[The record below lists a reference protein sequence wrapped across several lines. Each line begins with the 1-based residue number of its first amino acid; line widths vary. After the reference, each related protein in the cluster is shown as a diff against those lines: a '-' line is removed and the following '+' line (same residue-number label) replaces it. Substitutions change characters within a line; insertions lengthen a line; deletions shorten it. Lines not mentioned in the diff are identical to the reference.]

1 MFGTNARLALI
12 LPLLVVLACRD
23 TKRSPAAPDH
33 ASTVGATSAP
43 ADSTAYRSLARFD
56 SLTSRCDH
64 SDVLCLQVSED
75 SQLVLSGNRAYRDSA
90 GLHLRL
96 RDGTFQLFADDTSEG
111 SQAVR
116 YSFQA
121 YVPDLGY
128 YLVHQSYYEGTA
140 EGLVNERSGR
150 LTTLDGLPVFSP
162 NRKRMVAAMPYDPQV
177 SPPADVT
184 VYRIDSIDVSQEWS
198 QALSK
203 SEASA
208 PTWLSDTLIRLQ
220 LQYTDSFSGDV
231 SGPVTTAM
239 LRFTRGN
246 WRLEA
251 DASADT
257 SVTRAQR
264 APQGRLTLQGTF
276 AYADSSGTQ
285 LLALGPLADP
295 SKVVGA
301 VCSGGSVLPAR
312 YDRRQRGERDDSRR
326 QIVTNFNRER
336 GIVFRLTG
344 GKARPDET
352 CYLSADSALLAK
364 AIGVTPLGLPPCS
377 PPQVSRLA
385 TAKQREV
392 VHCWR
397 FATTAPDAE
406 LVAAQFATIDS
417 NALAGL
423 VLVRDTSLLFQDFP
437 AVYRGPDESVWR
449 VDDQGRF
456 SPRDLAV
463 LFVARVSQAYVMAI
477 TWAGAEGE
485 SDELVLADSTDT
497 FRTVVRDY
505 RYWVPE

>member
-12 LPLLVVLACRD
+12 LPLLLVLACRD

-33 ASTVGATSAP
+33 VSTVGATSAP
-43 ADSTAYRSLARFD
+43 ADFTAYRSLARFD

-75 SQLVLSGNRAYRDSA
+75 SQLILSGNRAYRDSA

-96 RDGTFQLFADDTSEG
+96 RDGTFQRFADDTSEG
-111 SQAVR
+111 GNTVR

-128 YLVHQSYYEGTA
+128 YLVHQAYYEGAA
-140 EGLVNERSGR
+140 EGLVNERSGH

-162 NRKRMVAAMPYDPQV
+162 NRKRVVAAMAYDPQV
-177 SPPADVT
+177 SPPADVA

-198 QALSK
+198 EALSK

-220 LQYTDSFSGDV
+220 IQYTDSFSGDV
-231 SGPVTTAM
+231 SGPVTTVL
-239 LRFTRGN
+239 LRFARGT
-246 WRLEA
+246 WSLEGN
-251 DASADT
+251 AS
-257 SVTRAQR
+257 SQLPQR
-264 APQGRLTLQGTF
+264 SFSLQGTF
-276 AYADSSGTQ
+276 AYVDSSGTQ
-285 LLALGPLADP
+285 LLALGALADP

-301 VCSGGSVLPAR
+301 VCSRGSVYPAR
-312 YDRRQRGERDDSRR
+312 YDRRQHGQPDNNRR
-326 QIVTNFNRER
+326 QIVSNFSREP
-336 GIVFRLTG
+336 GIVFRLTRG
-344 GKARPDET
+344 AARPDET

-364 AIGVTPLGLPPCS
+364 AVGVTPLGQSECS
-377 PPQVSRLA
+377 PPQASRLA
-385 TAKQREV
+385 TSRRRPV

-397 FATTAPDAE
+397 FARTAPDVE
-406 LVAAQFATIDS
+406 LLAAQFATIDS
-417 NALAGL
+417 NALASL
-423 VLVRDTSLLFQDFP
+423 VVVRDTSLLFQDFP

-449 VDDQGRF
+449 VDDQGIF
-456 SPRDLAV
+456 SPGDIAI
-463 LFVARVSQAYVMAI
+463 LFFAQLSHAYVMAI

-485 SDELVLADSTDT
+485 SDRLLLADTT
-497 FRTVVRDY
+497 NAFRTVITDY